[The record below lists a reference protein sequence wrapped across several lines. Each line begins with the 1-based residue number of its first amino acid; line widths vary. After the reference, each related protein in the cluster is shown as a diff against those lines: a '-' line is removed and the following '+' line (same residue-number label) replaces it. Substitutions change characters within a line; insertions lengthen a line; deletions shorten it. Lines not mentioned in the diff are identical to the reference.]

1 MKLIVGLGN
10 PEPEYQDTRHN
21 TGFLA
26 IDSIISNIQY
36 PILLKFDK
44 KTNALVAKGEINKKR
59 VLLAKPLTYMNN
71 SGIAVKAL
79 LDFYKLKPENLIVI
93 HDDKDIPLGET
104 RVQTNRGPAGHNG
117 VKSIIEH
124 LGTQNFTRIRVGIGL
139 SSPPARPVRRSLS
152 EGGGGVRGGGSDTAS
167 FVLGK
172 FTAEEKKV
180 LKKVIENITEELK
193 KIIV

>member
-10 PEPEYQDTRHN
+10 PEPEYAATRHN
-21 TGFLA
+21 TGFLV
-26 IDSIISNIQY
+26 IDK
-36 PILLKFDK
+36 LLADCEAETKFDK
-44 KTNALVAKGEINKKR
+44 KTNAEIAKTTINKKR
-59 VLLAKPLTYMNN
+59 VILAKPQTYMNN
-71 SGIAVKAL
+71 SGVTARAL

-124 LGTQNFTRIRVGIGL
+124 LGTQNFTRIRVGVA
-139 SSPPARPVRRSLS
+139 PASQNQIK
-152 EGGGGVRGGGSDTAS
+152 DTGN

-172 FTAEEKKV
+172 FTAEERKKLSQAIANAV
-180 LKKVIENITEELK
+180 KEIEALI
-193 KIIV
+193 